1 MSWNNQ
7 GGGQRRSPGRG
18 PWGQGPFGPQPP
30 SDLEEIIRRV
40 QEALGKL
47 TPGGSGA
54 GGKGLGGRGALFVLL
69 AALLVWFAWGT
80 FYTVQPSEVGINL
93 VFGRYTGKTAAGL
106 NTNWPWPIG
115 SVIKVPVWDQQ
126 ITEVGYRSL
135 GGSGDIPEES
145 QMLTG
150 DKNIVDVHF
159 RVNWQIDPAKP
170 EDYVFNI
177 LGPRETVKA
186 VAESIMR
193 EVVGLK
199 TIDGIL
205 TTDRAS
211 VEADV
216 QKRMQDLLNTY
227 RAGVLVKQVQLQSV
241 DAPSEV
247 LSAYRDVTAAQ
258 QDQQR
263 AVNEAETYANKVVPE
278 AEGGAAR
285 IVAEAKAY
293 REQTILEAKGQT
305 SRYTQI
311 YDQYKKAPGVTRE
324 RMYLET
330 MEHVL
335 GPMDKTIV
343 EFELRQPARAIYCA
357 RAVAAQDGR
366 ERQMR
371 SLNGVVLA
379 AIAVFA
385 IILVSMA
392 TFIVNPTEQAL
403 ILRFGQPVRDLI
415 DAPGL
420 YFKWPFVDTV
430 VYIDKR
436 ILALDNERQEVLV
449 SDNQRLEVDAFVRY
463 HIADPLLFY
472 QSVFDTRGADAQL
485 GGMLNSALRRSL
497 SGASITD
504 IVRDKR
510 DALMAD
516 IRDQMIAGAKRFGLD
531 VIDVRIKRADLP
543 AENSEAVFRR
553 MQTERQQRA
562 ASYRA
567 QGSQQSQQIK
577 AEADRKVTVI
587 TATAQQQ
594 SDQVRGEG
602 DGERN
607 RIFAEAYGADPEF
620 FAFYRSMQAYQ
631 NSFDNGRTRAL
642 ISPKSDFFRYF
653 STPTPAA
660 ETAPAPSGN
669 PAPSAKA
676 D

>member
-1 MSWNNQ
+1 M
-7 GGGQRRSPGRG
+7 
-18 PWGQGPFGPQPP
+18 
-30 SDLEEIIRRV
+30 
-40 QEALGKL
+40 
-47 TPGGSGA
+47 
-54 GGKGLGGRGALFVLL
+54 L
-69 AALLVWFAWGT
+69 AALLLWFAWGT

-135 GGSGDIPEES
+135 GGSADIPEES

-170 EDYVFNI
+170 EDYVFNV
-177 LGPRETVKA
+177 LNPRETVKA

-216 QKRMQDLLNTY
+216 QKRMQSLLNEY

-241 DAPSEV
+241 DAPSQV

-285 IVAEAKAY
+285 IVAEAQAY
-293 REQTILEAKGQT
+293 REQTILDAKGQT
-305 SRYTQI
+305 ARYNQI
-311 YDQYKKAPGVTRE
+311 YQQYKKAPAVTRE

-330 MEHVL
+330 MERVL

-343 EFELRQPARAIYCA
+343 DSNSSSPPVPYIALD
-357 RAVAAQDGR
+357 AVAAKDGSG
-366 ERQMR
+366 RQMNR
-371 SLNGVVLA
+371 SFSGVALA
-379 AIAVFA
+379 AIAVVA
-385 IILVSMA
+385 IILVSMS

-463 HIADPLLFY
+463 RIADPLLFY
-472 QSVFDTRGADAQL
+472 QSVSDTRGADAQL

-516 IRDQMIAGAKRFGLD
+516 IRDQMIVGAKRFGLD
-531 VIDVRIKRADLP
+531 VVDVRIKRADLP

-587 TATAQQQ
+587 TAQAQQQ
-594 SDQVRGEG
+594 AEQTRGEG

-607 RIFAEAYGADPEF
+607 RIFAEAYGADPDF
-620 FAFYRSMQAYQ
+620 FGFYRSMQAYE
-631 NSFDNGRTRAL
+631 NSFANGRTRAL

-653 STPTPAA
+653 STPNPAP
-660 ETAPAPSGN
+660 ETATPPPPSAN
-669 PAPSAKA
+669 SAPSAKA